1 MFAYIVFLILAILS
15 VIAGTIGYFGFD
27 IVAFFLFVIAL
38 AALIYKDR
46 RKVKL
51 EGIIFIRRTQKG
63 RDFIDRTAQS
73 HRTFWGKFA
82 TAGLIIGIPVMLVGS
97 LYLIA
102 QAAVITQG
110 GVEGGV
116 RLLLP
121 GPVSSP
127 VNVPGIFVVPW
138 WIWIIGIAAV
148 VIPHEFMHGIVCRL
162 DKIRIKSVGWILL
175 FVIPGAFVEPDEKQL
190 QKAKKSTRMK
200 VYAAGSFANLV
211 VAAIIIIIFALSFP
225 VFFQPTGI
233 FVNTIEGGP
242 ANQSGLFGT
251 ITEID
256 GIAIKSTDDLSLV
269 LAQYKPGDTVN
280 VRAAADNILVPAF
293 STPPYI
299 IPQPVA
305 GTDLKKVKEFRIT
318 LAEHPEQKEKAYL
331 GVSPQMPAYKFSG
344 DIKAYQN
351 VSMILLWIFIFS
363 FGIGL
368 VNLLPIKPL
377 DGGLLFEEVV
387 GHFTPRTKNIVRG
400 VSIAMILLILFNLL
414 GPVFL

>member
-1 MFAYIVFLILAILS
+1 MFAYIMFLILAIIS
-15 VIAGTIGYFGFD
+15 VIAGTFGYFGFD
-27 IVAFFLFVIAL
+27 ILAFFLFVIVL
-38 AALIYKDR
+38 ATLIYRDR
-46 RKVKL
+46 KKVRL

-73 HRTFWGKFA
+73 HSTFWGKFA
-82 TAGLIIGIPVMLVGS
+82 AIGLIVGIPVMLIGS
-97 LYLIA
+97 VYLIA

-110 GVEGGV
+110 GAEGGV

-121 GPVSSP
+121 GPVSAP

-211 VAAIIIIIFALSFP
+211 VAAAIIVIFALSFP
-225 VFFQPTGI
+225 AFFQPTGI

-242 ANQSGLFGT
+242 ANLSGLQGS

-256 GIAIKSTDDLSLV
+256 GNAINNVADLSFI
-269 LAQYKPGDTVN
+269 LAQHKPGDTVN
-280 VRAAADNILVPAF
+280 VKAATENILVPTF
-293 STPPYI
+293 STPPFI

-305 GTDLKKVKEFRIT
+305 ATDLKNIKEFRIT
-318 LAEHPEQKEKAYL
+318 LAEHPEQKDRAYL
-331 GVSPQMPAYKFSG
+331 GVSPQMPAYKFNG
-344 DIKAYQN
+344 DLQAYQN

-387 GHFTPRTKNIVRG
+387 GHFTPATKNIVRG
-400 VSIAMILLILFNLL
+400 VTIVMVFLILFNLI
-414 GPVFL
+414 GPVLL